1 MIMTRVKITEDEYYH
16 IYNRGVEKRNIF
28 MDDNDRWRFLTLL
41 FIFQSNMFIPN
52 ISRVVTDVRHRMLN
66 TDTMLEVLKNKTV
79 ELVSFCLMPNHFHL
93 ILKGNEEKSIS
104 KFMQRLGNAYTKY
117 FNTKYERKGHLF
129 SGKYNSIL
137 IDSNEYLLYLSA
149 YIHLNPRE
157 LKQWNKKELLYPWSS
172 FQDFSK
178 ENRWG
183 GFLDSS
189 IVSNQFNDSR
199 EYKNFVEE
207 SDIKSGVKKE
217 YFLD

>member
-1 MIMTRVKITEDEYYH
+1 
-16 IYNRGVEKRNIF
+16 
-28 MDDNDRWRFLTLL
+28 
-41 FIFQSNMFIPN
+41 
-52 ISRVVTDVRHRMLN
+52 MLN